1 MTCEFLSGLTKL
13 PFPAASITTGVGSLP
28 ISTLYL
34 FLSARNRAGWTVA
47 SDPVTVNIAAN
58 TGVTVNFPPA
68 ARGIGTNFLRYSL
81 SAGTTNDPIQSRQI
95 AEWENYFPDGL
106 TTRVLA
112 PIALTL
118 PAHIL
123 LAPTIATPANL
134 PTGTGLI
141 NGMHRLISGGLPGNA
156 AASYYKYS
164 AYESRPVNA
173 ERIIE
178 PIPGEKW
185 VRVLSPYT
193 GQFTDPYGVGGCA
206 ADVRSIDPNYIILP
220 PAYDPNQPNP
230 VKGVP
235 IALTWR
241 NNSSLPLKAGTNFG
255 LEFRQ
260 GAENRTDAFN
270 GKAIVTLKGFAD
282 GLGGLDKS
290 DGGVGFLPWVDI
302 DRVWSYGDDALG
314 ILTLDKDL
322 PAGSSVVYE
331 IAPYFTAQQFQGNL
345 ASGETISTY
354 LYPYSQAG
362 KNVAALA
369 SVTGDLVLPV
379 GNRLHVLPKIGA
391 SVQIDRGSAI
401 VKGYVFSEVGE
412 QTVFGL
418 TPNTANQKI
427 VLDGNGVCTRRAAPL
442 GSEVILAIVS
452 TESGSGRIGT
462 ISLPLTIAANGSA
475 TLVLNYTGFANGK
488 LAIDPRYP
496 IIGGDLADFNV
507 PFVDLYA
514 VRGGIVYPALVS
526 GTNRVAI
533 VPSATATVAIDSL
546 GASIA
551 APANPVDPLFDLF
564 PPPIIAGVAGS
575 SGSIAAGSYQFF
587 AIYYYNGTTASKID
601 RTSPTVIREST
612 LSLADLYLLNQGW
625 GRPIYNLA
633 DLRSIARSDTFGWQ
647 QRPVQGGS
655 IFYYDPD
662 SSAVD
667 DGIAVFKPNY
677 LANQAETGRWVI
689 RRSFSITPKGAYSST
704 ANYSYLELVTANGG
718 SYLYINPGASTG
730 QPLSNSS
737 YWLQITEKGSK
748 GDIGNTGA
756 AGSPLNPR
764 GTYSPSPSATYAKYD
779 QVDLAGSSYYWANNT
794 PGNTAPPGADW
805 QLVSSIGLTGAAGT
819 TGTTTVGS
827 NPNIPAGGASATY
840 TVAST
845 TGIAV
850 GQYYGFSGVA
860 GTLLCTAI
868 PTSTTVTLQNINA
881 IAGSPIASSTKL
893 VATGEKGNTGAA
905 GSPLNPRGTYSAS
918 ATYAKYDQV
927 NLAGSS
933 YYWANNTAG
942 NNSPPGVD
950 WQLVSS
956 QGLPGVGD
964 MNKSIYDIDNNGIV
978 DDAAKLASNLPGY
991 YLDRANHTN
1000 TQAAATITDFS
1011 EAVDDRVAA
1020 LLVAGANITIVYN
1033 DPTNTLTVNSSGGL
1047 TAWQLKTAD
1056 YTAVNGDRIRAL
1068 VTTTNLT
1075 ILCPANPTVGAEFEF
1090 QRLDTTSNSLIIDPN
1105 GKPFKSQANKD
1116 GLFNNGNIGLSERI
1130 SYVDSTIGWLPQHDR
1145 LTYQTHVNNARILL
1159 QLNFEGANNSTIF
1172 TDSSSFNR
1180 SISSSGNAKL
1190 TTTSPLSGLSS
1201 GIFDGSG
1208 SYLTIP
1214 TDLAFNFGDGNFSI
1228 RGKLKTSQS
1237 AAYKAVISRR
1247 SSAGFTSGNWLIYNN
1262 SGSIEVWL
1270 GDFSSSTF
1278 MLKST
1283 INVSDGISHTF
1294 DWRRIGNIWTLSID
1308 GNISATITSNLI
1320 VATSVLNIIVAR
1332 DITSP
1337 IYDYAGLID
1346 DLIVETL

>member
-13 PFPAASITTGVGSLP
+13 PFPAASITTGIGSLP

-81 SAGTTNDPIQSRQI
+81 SAGTTNDPIQSLAI

-178 PIPGEKW
+178 PNPGEKW

-193 GQFTDPYGVGGCA
+193 GQFTDPFGIGGCA

-230 VKGVP
+230 VKGAP

-270 GKAIVTLKGFAD
+270 GKAIVTLKGFTD

-322 PAGSSVVYE
+322 IPGASVVYE

-369 SVTGDLVLPV
+369 SVTGDLILPV

-418 TPNTANQKI
+418 TPNTPNQKI

-514 VRGGIVYPALVS
+514 VRGGVVYPALAS

-533 VPSATATVAIDSL
+533 VPSATATVTIDSL

-575 SGSIAAGSYQFF
+575 TGSIAAGSYQFF
-587 AIYYYNGTTASKID
+587 AIYYYNGATVSKID

-633 DLRSIARSDTFGWQ
+633 DLRSIGRSDTFGWQ

-662 SSAVD
+662 SLAVD

-677 LANQAETGRWVI
+677 LATQAQPGRWVI
-689 RRSFSITPKGAYSST
+689 RRSFSIAPKGVYSNT
-704 ANYSYLELVTANGG
+704 ANYSYLEVVTANGG

-737 YWLQITEKGSK
+737 YWLQITEKGNQGS
-748 GDIGNTGA
+748 IGNTGA

-764 GTYSPSPSATYAKYD
+764 GTYSPSPSAAYAKYD
-779 QVDLAGSSYYWANNT
+779 QVDLGGSSYYWANNT

-850 GQYYGFSGVA
+850 SQYYGFSGVA

-868 PTSTTVTLQNINA
+868 PSNTAVTLQNINA

-905 GSPLNPRGTYSAS
+905 GSPLNPRGTYSPSPS

-927 NLAGSS
+927 DLGGSS
-933 YYWANNTAG
+933 YYWANNTPG
-942 NNSPPGVD
+942 NTAPPGAD
-950 WQLVSS
+950 WQLVSAGIIGITGAAGTTGAIAVGTNPNVPS
-956 QGLPGVGD
+956 VGASVDYGVDSTTGIAVGQYYGINGIAGTLLCLAIPTPTTITLQNIDAVVGSGVGSGTRIVPVGKKGDPGVPGTIGLTGSVTATS
-964 MNKSIYDIDNNGIV
+964 SINV
-978 DDAAKLASNLPGY
+978 LEQP
-991 YLDRANHTN
+991 TPP
-1000 TQAAATITDFS
+1000 AAAANTVKIFADADS
-1011 EAVDDRVAA
+1011 R
-1020 LLVAGANITIVYN
+1020 LLVVSSTEDGGGIRE
-1033 DPTNTLTVNSSGGL
+1033 LTKTRKSTSIATTSVGNGL
-1047 TAWQLKTAD
+1047 TAVGTIVLAKSFLLHSIATSALARVRIYQTMAQLTAD
-1056 YTAVNGDRIRAL
+1056 AARASTTA
-1068 VTTTNLT
+1068 
-1075 ILCPANPTVGAEFEF
+1075 PTGQHGLIFE
-1090 QRLDTTSNSLIIDPN
+1090 SIGSGLIQTQFSVI
-1105 GKPFKSQANKD
+1105 GANKEATVS
-1116 GLFNNGNIGLSERI
+1116 NNLPI
-1130 SYVDSTIGWLPQHDR
+1130 S
-1145 LTYQTHVNNARILL
+1145 ILN
-1159 QLNFEGANNSTIF
+1159 Q
-1172 TDSSSFNR
+1172 
-1180 SISSSGNAKL
+1180 SG
-1190 TTTSPLSGLSS
+1190 
-1201 GIFDGSG
+1201 
-1208 SYLTIP
+1208 
-1214 TDLAFNFGDGNFSI
+1214 
-1228 RGKLKTSQS
+1228 
-1237 AAYKAVISRR
+1237 
-1247 SSAGFTSGNWLIYNN
+1247 
-1262 SGSIEVWL
+1262 
-1270 GDFSSSTF
+1270 
-1278 MLKST
+1278 
-1283 INVSDGISHTF
+1283 
-1294 DWRRIGNIWTLSID
+1294 
-1308 GNISATITSNLI
+1308 
-1320 VATSVLNIIVAR
+1320 ATSV
-1332 DITSP
+1332 ITIAASFTP
-1337 IYDYAGLID
+1337 LED
-1346 DLIVETL
+1346 